1 MISRGFTTVFA
12 GALMATA
19 ISAPAHA
26 ETQYFYDAAGRLIKV
41 IYSNGVVIEYR
52 YDAAGNRQQITTAV
66 APNVAPVARNDTG
79 STVVSTSVDVAVL
92 NNDTDA
98 NGDTLTITGVSTP
111 TGGSAAILSSPARI
125 RYTAPGAAGT
135 YTFTYTIS
143 DGHSHAASA
152 TVTMTVAAA
161 SNQAPVARSD
171 GYGADTFSSSMFFV
185 LGNDTDADGDTL
197 TVTAVGTATGGT
209 ASVTPGGGSVTYD
222 APGSPGTY
230 SFSYNISD
238 GHGGTA
244 SSTVSVTVTRPPI
257 EDPGGC
263 PQGEVCMPTVD
274 P

>member
-1 MISRGFTTVFA
+1 MMSRGFTTVLA

-26 ETQYFYDAAGRLIKV
+26 GAQYFYDAAGRLIKV
-41 IYSNGVVIEYR
+41 VYSNGVVIEYR

-79 STVVSTSVDVAVL
+79 STGASMSVDVAVL
-92 NNDTDA
+92 SNDTDA
-98 NGDTLTITGVSTP
+98 DGDTLTITGASIP
-111 TGGSAAILSSPARI
+111 TGGSVAILSGPSRI
-125 RYTAPGAAGT
+125 RYTAPATAGT

-143 DGHSHAASA
+143 DGHSHTGTA

-161 SNQAPVARSD
+161 SNQAPVARADS
-171 GYGADTFSSSMFFV
+171 YGADSFSSSLLFV
-185 LGNDTDADGDTL
+185 LGNDTDADGHTL

-222 APGSPGTY
+222 APGFPGAYT
-230 SFSYNISD
+230 FTYNISD

-244 SSTVSVTVTRPPI
+244 SATVSVLVTRPPI
-257 EDPGGC
+257 GDPGDC
-263 PQGEVCMPTVD
+263 PPGEVCMPTVD